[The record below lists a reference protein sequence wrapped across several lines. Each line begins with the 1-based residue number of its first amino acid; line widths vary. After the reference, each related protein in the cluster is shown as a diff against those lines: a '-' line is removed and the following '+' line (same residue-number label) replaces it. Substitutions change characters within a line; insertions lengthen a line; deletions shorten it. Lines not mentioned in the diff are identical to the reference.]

1 MAAGDR
7 GSPVRNQSTIATRK
21 IVRLGSISWRN
32 IKRIRSGDQGAY
44 SAATEESTG
53 EVREIS
59 TRKEPENAIM
69 QSVYGTLDGFHF
81 GNTYLHWPRPKSPS
95 SKQLHLAE
103 VQMSQCPKYVV

>member
-1 MAAGDR
+1 MAAGER

-32 IKRIRSGDQGAY
+32 IERIGLGDQGAY

-59 TRKEPENAIM
+59 TRKEPEKAII
-69 QSVYGTLDGFHF
+69 QSVCGIHNVCNSGS
-81 GNTYLHWPRPKSPS
+81 TYLH
-95 SKQLHLAE
+95 
-103 VQMSQCPKYVV
+103 